1 MASPARG
8 EPVTKAAPCE
18 SGFEGAFALA
28 GSAPLAR
35 LFNRSSR
42 DRAGMAYARAFACA
56 SVGLTRERVRFALER
71 ADERVR
77 RENAV
82 T

>member
-1 MASPARG
+1 MS
-8 EPVTKAAPCE
+8 KADPSVA
-18 SGFEGAFALA
+18 GLEGAFAHA

-35 LFNRSSR
+35 MFNRSTR
-42 DRAGMAYARAFACA
+42 ERTGMAYARAFACA
-56 SVGLTRERVRFALER
+56 SVGLTRERVRFVLER

>member
-1 MASPARG
+1 M
-8 EPVTKAAPCE
+8 TKADPSEACLV
-18 SGFEGAFALA
+18 GAFAHA
-28 GSAPLAR
+28 GCAPFAR
-35 LFNRSSR
+35 MFSRSTR
-42 DRAGMAYARAFACA
+42 DRAGMAFARAFACA
-56 SVGLTRERVRFALER
+56 SVGLTRERVRFVLER